1 MSQRNTVIRTLH
13 DVGLAA
19 WFGGGLMGAVGLNG
33 AAATAKKPSERLRI
47 SAVGWA
53 RWTPVQLAA
62 IAVHGVGGIGLILS
76 NKGRLAAQQ
85 GAKSNSV
92 VKTVVTA
99 AAGAASVA
107 GGLAGAA
114 ILRHADEGGVGVTE
128 PSGDSSEQLQ
138 AAQRVEK
145 VTQWAI
151 PVLTGVL
158 LVLNAQQ
165 GEQQRPVAGW
175 LEDAKGRAKKVV
187 GR

>member
-1 MSQRNTVIRTLH
+1 MSQRNTLIRSLH

-19 WFGGGLMGAVGLNG
+19 WFGGSLMGAVGLNG
-33 AAATAKKPSERLRI
+33 GAAKAKDPAERLRI

-62 IAVHGVGGIGLILS
+62 IAVHGVGGIGLVVS
-76 NKGRLAAQQ
+76 NSARVAAQQ
-85 GAKSNSV
+85 GAKTNSV
-92 VKTVVTA
+92 LKVVLTA
-99 AAGAASVA
+99 GAGAASVA

-114 ILRHADEGGVGVTE
+114 ILKHADEGAPGVTE
-128 PSGDSSEQLQ
+128 PGSGTSDAL
-138 AAQRVEK
+138 ATAQQVEK

-151 PVLTGVL
+151 PLLTGIL

-175 LEDAKGRAKKVV
+175 LEDARGRVKQVV